1 MIVAI
6 YSKKAP
12 FILIFLLMSGC
23 IMIDADLRLPDETVK
38 PMLTGEDC
46 VGIYFG
52 IGTGTVRM
60 TEAMKTH
67 HNIQEELQTSSGPEK
82 ITVRGGLLI
91 RRVHSVVLKDNAVF
105 GFGKRCLV
113 VTGEP

>member
-6 YSKKAP
+6 CSKKAT

-46 VGIYFG
+46 VRIYFG
-52 IGTGTVRM
+52 IGTGSVRR

-67 HNIQEELQTSSGPEK
+67 HNVQEVLQTTSGLERV
-82 ITVRGGLLI
+82 TVRGGLLI
-91 RRVHSVVLKDNAVF
+91 RRLPLIILKDKSLF
-105 GFGKRCLV
+105 GFRKGGLV
-113 VTGEP
+113 VT